1 MGQLTIS
8 ISYLLRCCYGPS
20 PSLLCTSQSPTSV
33 TLLQDGRYVLLIFI
47 INLIFSH
54 SFNPTTSTIK
64 MRTSFFA
71 VALCAATAIAAPR
84 GRHLSKVV
92 NQVESEVSDVE
103 SSLKTRHVH
112 RPGKKLVN
120 EVENEV
126 SSLGVRTPLD
136 TSIVSEAEDEVDSL
150 TGFLGV
156 RAPLD
161 TSIVNEAEDEVDSLT
176 GSLGVRTPLDT
187 SIVSEA
193 EDEVDSLT
201 ESLGVRAPLDTSIV
215 NEAEDEVDSLTGSLG
230 VRTPLDTSIVNEAED
245 EVDSLTGSLGVRT
258 PLDTS
263 VVSEVEVDVEDE
275 VEDLTQFDT
284 SNLGVRDDTALLDKV
299 VNQVDKIVDLDIPS
313 ADKLQRILNTIVD
326 EIQARDAAEKRS
338 LSLSHISL
346 PGLDLSALDN
356 ASVDELLSDLR
367 VLLQRLVKVVDPSE
381 VRTVKQLIRELKDTT
396 SEVENDLGL
405 GKRSLL
411 GLDMAVI
418 DSLSLDSLVDDV
430 DAIVACAE
438 KAINKEV
445 QSVSP
450 SLAEDIR
457 SLLNEITS
465 LTSSL

>member
-8 ISYLLRCCYGPS
+8 ISYLLRCCYGLDPS
-20 PSLLCTSQSPTSV
+20 FLRTSQSPTSV
-33 TLLQDGRYVLLIFI
+33 TLLQDGRYVLLIFLI
-47 INLIFSH
+47 HIIFSH
-54 SFNPTTSTIK
+54 SFKPTTSSTK

-92 NQVESEVSDVE
+92 NKVESEVSDVE
-103 SSLKTRHVH
+103 SSLKTRHVR

-126 SSLGVRTPLD
+126 S
-136 TSIVSEAEDEVDSL
+136 
-150 TGFLGV
+150 
-156 RAPLD
+156 
-161 TSIVNEAEDEVDSLT
+161 
-176 GSLGVRTPLDT
+176 SLGVRTPLDT

-230 VRTPLDTSIVNEAED
+230 VRTPLDISA
-245 EVDSLTGSLGVRT
+245 
-258 PLDTS
+258 
-263 VVSEVEVDVEDE
+263 VSEVEEDVEDE
-275 VEDLTQFDT
+275 VEDLTQLDT
-284 SNLGVRDDTALLDKV
+284 SNLGIRDDTALLDKV

-346 PGLDLSALDN
+346 AGLDLSALDN

-411 GLDMAVI
+411 GLDLSVI
-418 DSLSLDSLVDDV
+418 DSLSLNSLVDDV

-438 KAINKEV
+438 KAIIKEV
-445 QSVSP
+445 KSVSP
-450 SLAEDIR
+450 SLAEDIK